1 MKRKEFD
8 ALCAYLHKRIGYY
21 DELGWNHDI
30 CSEDIARH
38 RTARNE
44 LYDVLRDL
52 ENGYIPGIEV
62 KEKWMTGQQER
73 ASSCSPSR

>member
-8 ALCAYLHKRIGYY
+8 ALCAYLKEQIGYY
-21 DELGWNHDI
+21 DDLEWNHDI

-44 LYDVLRDL
+44 LYSVLIALR
-52 ENGYIPGIEV
+52 NGCIPGIEV

-73 ASSCSPSR
+73 VSLCSRSR